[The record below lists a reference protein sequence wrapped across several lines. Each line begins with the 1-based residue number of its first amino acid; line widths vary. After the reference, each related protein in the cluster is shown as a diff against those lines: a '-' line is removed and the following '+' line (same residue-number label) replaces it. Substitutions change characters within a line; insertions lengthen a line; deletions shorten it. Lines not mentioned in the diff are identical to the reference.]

1 MTNKLTLNQISN
13 LLDSMVKTSGESG
26 ETDFDS
32 ESTENIENL
41 GNIIYVALSKLTN
54 IYDFADEAPTRD
66 AIYKQIDIVREYV
79 QGEF

>member
-1 MTNKLTLNQISN
+1 MANKLTLNQIRK
-13 LLDSMVKTSGESG
+13 LLDAMVKTSGEYG

-41 GNIIYVALSKLTN
+41 GSIIYVALSKLTN
-54 IYDFADEAPTRD
+54 IYDFADETSTRD

>member
-1 MTNKLTLNQISN
+1 MANKLTLNQISN
-13 LLDSMVKTSGESG
+13 LLDSMVKTSGESD

-54 IYDFADEAPTRD
+54 IYDFADEASTRD
-66 AIYKQIDIVREYV
+66 AVYKQMYKVKEYV
-79 QGEF
+79 